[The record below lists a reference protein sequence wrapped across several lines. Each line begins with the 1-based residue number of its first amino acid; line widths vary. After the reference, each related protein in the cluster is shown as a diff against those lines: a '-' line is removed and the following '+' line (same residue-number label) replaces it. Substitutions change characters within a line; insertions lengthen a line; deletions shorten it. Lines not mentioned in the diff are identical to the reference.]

1 MLRVN
6 VMTHALAEMA
16 IARAQTKEQD
26 FRSAPVSHMPPLT
39 PSFPSSPS
47 EANELV
53 SPFAFLDYAP
63 RLTFVQGI
71 DGQTR
76 TARVLKY
83 HVSGTL

>member
-1 MLRVN
+1 MQ
-6 VMTHALAEMA
+6 ALAEIA

-26 FRSAPVSHMPPLT
+26 FLPAPASHMPPFA
-39 PSFPSSPS
+39 PSFPSSPT

-63 RLTFVQGI
+63 RLTFVQSIG
-71 DGQTR
+71 GQTR